1 MEWMVP
7 GLGALC
13 WSGELLLCVPAPISN
28 GRVTFGVP
36 YADDDVLVVE
46 KRAKLVTAPGVGHA
60 DDTLLNG
67 LMARYGGRLSSLG
80 SKRDWGLLHR
90 LDRGTSGL
98 LVVGLSKDAYDGL
111 RAAFETR
118 SVRKFYWAVCRRAP
132 NKRAGVIKRPIV
144 EEVKRVDKYTS
155 TKTARIG
162 RSGKAAVTA
171 YRVLEE
177 SVSGCLVEARPVTGR
192 LHQVRAHLDSISAT
206 VLGDEFYG
214 PDIARKASSRLALHA
229 HRLVF
234 CHPLTGETVD
244 IHSAFPRDLRGLLTR
259 MHLHVP
265 GRFGGSSEG
274 AEELAGEGVC
284 EEEA

>member
-1 MEWMVP
+1 VRP
-7 GLGALC
+7 R
-13 WSGELLLCVPAPISN
+13 GELLSQVPAPFAN
-28 GRVTFGVP
+28 DRVTFGVA
-36 YADDDVLVVE
+36 YADDDVVVVE
-46 KRAKLVTAPGVGHA
+46 KRAKLVTAPGVGHT

-67 LMARYGGRLSSLG
+67 LMTRYGVRLTALG

-111 RAAFETR
+111 REAFETR

-132 NKRAGVIKRPIV
+132 NKPAGVIKRPII

-162 RSGKAAVTA
+162 RSGKPALTA

-214 PDIARKASSRLALHA
+214 PDIARRASSRLALHA

-234 CHPLTGETVD
+234 NHPLTGETID
-244 IHSAFPRDLRGLLTR
+244 TRSAFPKDLRSLLNR
-259 MHLHVP
+259 MHLHLP
-265 GRFGGSSEG
+265 GAVGAVSGGVSED
-274 AEELAGEGVC
+274 AEKLAGEAVGD
-284 EEEA
+284 EEA